1 ADATTASTALYLA
14 PLVAVLIG
22 TVFLGETLSWNE
34 PLGGVVILLG
44 AALAQGLLRFGDR
57 SLPLQPDD
65 V

>member
-1 ADATTASTALYLA
+1 M
-14 PLVAVLIG
+14 LIG